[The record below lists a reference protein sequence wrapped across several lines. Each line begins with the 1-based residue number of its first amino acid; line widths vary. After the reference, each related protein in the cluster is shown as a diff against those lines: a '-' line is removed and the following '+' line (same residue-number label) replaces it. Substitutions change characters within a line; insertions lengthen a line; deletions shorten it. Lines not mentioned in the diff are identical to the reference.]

1 MSPRPAVVNTKIV
14 PRCLTKE
21 EAAEYCGCRT
31 IATFDQWRAKGII
44 PPAIPRTNNW
54 DRKAIDLYL
63 DRASKIVPV
72 SGEAELSP
80 YDRWRAEDA
89 RKEEA

>member
-1 MSPRPAVVNTKIV
+1 MSLRRATVNTRIT
-14 PRCLTKE
+14 PRGLTKE

-31 IATFDQWRAKGII
+31 LAAFDQWRAKGII
-44 PPAIPRTNNW
+44 PPAIPGTNNW

-63 DRASKIVPV
+63 DHASQIVPV
-72 SGEAELSP
+72 SGETELSP
-80 YDRWRAEDA
+80 YDRWRAEHA